1 MKSRPWSVRF
11 VAIVFGL
18 WAIVAAVALFL
29 TTLREMLP
37 NREPPKFA
45 SEPAQHAPLTRHLLL
60 FIPDA
65 LRYDHATNPAMAPNF
80 ARHMREEAHGTVWA
94 GRVTMTA
101 AAVMC
106 FGTGR
111 PGSFSELITNLNAR
125 RIGYDDVFAN
135 ARAAGLRTGLAGD
148 PTWSDT
154 FGNFDEQVHDAN
166 GMAIDVDN
174 SREIF
179 AAAEK
184 IVTRPDAPN
193 VLVAHL
199 IATDHQGHAYQS
211 ASDTYRRFLAKFDAD
226 MQAFLDKVPA
236 DWTVVALSDHGQTDT
251 GAHGTDTEIMRK
263 TPMFAYGPGIRK
275 GAALADVDQVDIAH
289 TLAALLGTSPPAHGL
304 GMPVLDLLD
313 APAPSRAAIACS
325 EARRVGRLARSEGA
339 DSLAAEVEKLAAPC
353 ANAGA
358 TSQAREAAA
367 SAAVHA
373 YEASARSA
381 VYASSPWSTALVIVV
396 TALGFLLLA
405 LLAVRS
411 EHRLPV
417 GGAVRFALFA
427 CGVAAIAVFLT
438 FRVERITPPYHN
450 VVRAA
455 LFVGGIG
462 ALLWGL
468 LRPSRAARLFDAN
481 PTVGLALLP
490 GVLAVSYTANT
501 QVLSLVVLI
510 LGSALWLFAPHAD
523 LHDTPSLRHARRALP
538 WWRIGL
544 VVVSLVA
551 LAPFGIRNDAPTPA
565 FLTQRPWLL
574 LGLSLA
580 AIAAW
585 LAAGARD
592 REDAAHEPRRADLV
606 AAIAVALSAVVL
618 RRFIPS
624 SLGLLAIFAFP
635 ALTVIAASRRR
646 FTLAFGL
653 GFAAYAWVSRDIELL
668 PVACTA
674 LVVEALAQGAASS
687 VPESSSGPATAADR
701 LRPWAIATLVAVL
714 FSSAYLLRVG
724 LQGGLDLG
732 NIDYGVGS
740 FGNPGVG
747 QGRLLGAQIW
757 KYAAATMLLVGAALR
772 SLPKDL
778 RVPVALGFVAV
789 FLARSGAVVWIL
801 FTCRASYW
809 SAARSLAD
817 SPTALVL
824 TVAGAL
830 MLWAVVLPR
839 RGRSDGL
846 PAE

>member
-18 WAIVAAVALFL
+18 WAIVAALALFL

-37 NREPPKFA
+37 NREPPKLA
-45 SEPAQHAPLTRHLLL
+45 AEPAQHPPLTRHLLL
-60 FIPDA
+60 FVPDA

-80 ARHMREEAHGTVWA
+80 ARHMREDAHATVWA
-94 GRVTMTA
+94 GRVTMTD

-111 PGSFSELITNLNAR
+111 PGGFSELITNLNAR
-125 RIGYDDVFAN
+125 RIGYDNLFAN

-148 PTWSDT
+148 STWSES

-179 AAAEK
+179 AAAER

-193 VLVAHL
+193 FLVAHL
-199 IATDHQGHAYQS
+199 IATDHQGHAHQS
-211 ASDTYRRFLAKFDAD
+211 ASETYRRFLAKFDAD
-226 MQAFLDKVPA
+226 MQKFLDKVPA

-304 GMPVLDLLD
+304 GMPVLELFD
-313 APAPSRAAIACS
+313 APASSRTAIACS
-325 EARRVGRLARSEGA
+325 EARRVARLARSEGSG
-339 DSLAAEVEKLAAPC
+339 SLAAEVEKLAAPC
-353 ANAGA
+353 ANADA
-358 TSQAREAAA
+358 TLQAREDAAR
-367 SAAVHA
+367 AAVHA

-417 GGAVRFALFA
+417 GGAVRFAIFA
-427 CGVAAIAVFLT
+427 CGVAAFAVFLT

-450 VVRAA
+450 VVRAV

-468 LRPSRAARLFDAN
+468 LRPSRAAAVFDQN
-481 PTVGLALLP
+481 PTAGLALLP

-501 QVLSLVVLI
+501 QVLSLVVLV

-544 VVVSLVA
+544 VVASLGA
-551 LAPFGIRNDAPTPA
+551 LVPFGIRNDAPTPE

-574 LGLSLA
+574 LLVSLV

-585 LAAGARD
+585 LAAGARQRD
-592 REDAAHEPRRADLV
+592 DEPRRLDLAV
-606 AAIAVALSAVVL
+606 AVAVALAAVVL

-624 SLGLLAIFAFP
+624 SLGLVAIFAFP
-635 ALTVIAASRRR
+635 ALAVFAAARRR

-687 VPESSSGPATAADR
+687 APARADGR

-747 QGRLLGAQIW
+747 QGRLFGAQIW
-757 KYAAATMLLVGAALR
+757 KYTAATMVLVGAALR

-778 RVPVALGFVAV
+778 RLPVALGFVAV
-789 FLARSGAVVWIL
+789 FLARAGAIVWIL
-801 FTCRASYW
+801 FSCRGSYW
-809 SAARSLAD
+809 SAMRSLAD
-817 SPTALVL
+817 SPTAIVL
-824 TVAGAL
+824 TIAGTL
-830 MLWAVVLPR
+830 MLWAVALPSR
-839 RGRSDGL
+839 ARSEAL

>member
-18 WAIVAAVALFL
+18 WAIVAAVALLL

-37 NREPPKFA
+37 NREPPKLA

-60 FIPDA
+60 LIPDG
-65 LRYDHATNPAMAPNF
+65 LRYDHATNPAMAPNI
-80 ARHMREEAHGTVWA
+80 ARHMREDAHGTVWA

-111 PGSFSELITNLNAR
+111 PGSYSELITNLNAR
-125 RIGYDDVFAN
+125 RIGYDDVFVN
-135 ARAAGLRTGLAGD
+135 ARAAGLRTALAGD

-154 FGNFDEQVHDAN
+154 FGDFDEQVHDAN

-184 IVTRPDAPN
+184 IVTRPDAPSF
-193 VLVAHL
+193 LVTHL

-211 ASDTYRRFLAKFDAD
+211 ASETYWRFLAKFDAD
-226 MQAFLDKVPA
+226 VQKFLDKVPA
-236 DWTVVALSDHGQTDT
+236 DWTVMALSDHGQTDT

-275 GAALADVDQVDIAH
+275 GAALADVDQVDVAH

-313 APAPSRAAIACS
+313 APASSRAAIACS
-325 EARRVGRLARSEGA
+325 EARRVGRLARSEGSS
-339 DSLAAEVEKLAAPC
+339 SLAAEVERLGAPC
-353 ANAGA
+353 ADAAA
-358 TSQAREAAA
+358 TPQAREDAAR
-367 SAAVHA
+367 AAVQA
-373 YEASARSA
+373 YESLARSA

-417 GGAVRFALFA
+417 GGAVRFAIFA
-427 CGVAAIAVFLT
+427 CGVAALAVFLT

-450 VVRAA
+450 VVRAV

-481 PTVGLALLP
+481 PTAGLALLP
-490 GVLAVSYTANT
+490 GALAVSYTANT
-501 QVLSLVVLI
+501 QVLSLVVLV

-523 LHDTPSLRHARRALP
+523 LHDTPSLRNARRALP

-544 VVVSLVA
+544 VVAA
-551 LAPFGIRNDAPTPA
+551 LAALVPFGIRNDAPTPE
-565 FLTQRPWLL
+565 FLTQRPRLL
-574 LGLSLA
+574 LVLSLA

-585 LAAGARD
+585 LAAGARA
-592 REDAAHEPRRADLV
+592 REDAAHGPRGPGRADLV
-606 AAIAVALSAVVL
+606 AAVVVALAAVVA

-635 ALTVIAASRRR
+635 VLAVLAASRRR

-687 VPESSSGPATAADR
+687 APAPASPDGR
-701 LRPWAIATLVAVL
+701 LRPFAIATIVAVL

-747 QGRLLGAQIW
+747 QGRLVGAQIW
-757 KYAAATMLLVGAALR
+757 KFAAASMLLVGSALR
-772 SLPKDL
+772 SLPNDL
-778 RVPVALGFVAV
+778 KLPVAFGFVAV

-809 SAARSLAD
+809 SAMRSLAD

-824 TVAGAL
+824 TIAGAL
-830 MLWAVVLPR
+830 MLWAVALPAR
-839 RGRSDGL
+839 ARSETL